1 MMCICTVGKL
11 SSNKIEWT
19 RATGSNVDE
28 FFKPTLRER
37 NKIEKTSYTMI
48 LYIKLD
54 VDTTKLF
61 C

>member
-1 MMCICTVGKL
+1 MCIRTVGKL
-11 SSNKIEWT
+11 SSNKIEWN

-28 FFKPTLRER
+28 FFKPMLSER
-37 NKIEKTSYTMI
+37 NKIGKTSYTMI

-54 VDTTKLF
+54 VDKTNLF